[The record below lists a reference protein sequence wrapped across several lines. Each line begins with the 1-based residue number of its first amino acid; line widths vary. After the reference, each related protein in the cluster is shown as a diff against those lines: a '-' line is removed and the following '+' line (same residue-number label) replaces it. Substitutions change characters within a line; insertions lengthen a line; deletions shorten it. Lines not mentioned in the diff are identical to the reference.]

1 MNCTNPQNLGKR
13 MLWLLPAAAA
23 ILFAACG
30 DEGSSN
36 KGVDPADDDV
46 VELSSSS
53 VNDYA
58 EDSSSSKSKEKSS
71 SSVKGE
77 KKSSSSVA
85 QSSSS
90 AKDEK
95 VKSSESKDPEPA
107 DESSSSSTASGQG
120 SSDEES
126 SSSENQSSSSIAY
139 GWSWEVP
146 KEMRLNP
153 EINYDSMVDPR
164 DGKVYKT
171 VKIGNQVW
179 MAENLNYYDEQNP
192 LFVGSSWCYG
202 DDDAHCDVTGRLY
215 TWSAAK
221 SACPPDWHLPETDE
235 WRTMFDAVGHLQT
248 LTMEDDSLK
257 SLFFRSQT
265 GWVDKQGQDVI
276 GLDSVGFSALPAG
289 CRGGHIDEYGSPRGF
304 CKGTQTERYS
314 GDGRWTG
321 FWSASL
327 SFQEQNDQ
335 ADFFFINRNQAGM
348 DIGYVYFKG
357 SSDPGDAFSVRCVQD
372 EN

>member
-1 MNCTNPQNLGKR
+1 MGCKNSQNLGKR

-30 DEGSSN
+30 DDGSSS
-36 KGVDPADDDV
+36 KGVDPAEDDDV
-46 VELSSSS
+46 VLSSSS
-53 VNDYA
+53 VKDKA
-58 EDSSSSKSKEKSS
+58 EDSSGSKGKEKSS
-71 SSVKGE
+71 SSVKSGE
-77 KKSSSSVA
+77 ESSSSVA

-90 AKDEK
+90 AKEES
-95 VKSSESKDPEPA
+95 VKPGESKDLDTSDESSSSTSEQDGS
-107 DESSSSSTASGQG
+107 DESSSSS
-120 SSDEES
+120 D
-126 SSSENQSSSSIAY
+126 NQSSSSVAY
-139 GWSWEVP
+139 GWSWDVP

-153 EINYDSMVDPR
+153 EIDYGSMVDSR
-164 DGKVYKT
+164 DGKTYKT

-179 MAENLNYYDEQNP
+179 MAENLNYYDDEKSI
-192 LFVGSSWCYG
+192 FVENSWCYG
-202 DDDAHCDVTGRLY
+202 DVDAHCEVTGRLY
-215 TWSAAK
+215 TWSAAM

-348 DIGYVYFKG
+348 DIGYVYFEG
-357 SSDPGDAFSVRCVQD
+357 SSDPGDAFSVRCVQN